1 MCKNAF
7 FHLMHTE
14 KIDLKLNLQHHLNI
28 YTRLLSPFSF
38 SRVAV
43 THIFSSAVDLT
54 FRRQDFLLGF
64 CIKHKEVNGR
74 NGPALEWNSEKLTQF
89 LISSWNSFW

>member
-1 MCKNAF
+1 
-7 FHLMHTE
+7 MHTE
-14 KIDLKLNLQHHLNI
+14 KIDLKLYLQNHLNI

-43 THIFSSAVDLT
+43 THLFSSAVDLT

-64 CIKHKEVNGR
+64 SIKHKEVNGR
-74 NGPALEWNSEKLTQF
+74 NGSALDWNSEKLTQSP
-89 LISSWNSFW
+89 ISSWNSF